1 MSDNNGFKISRRKA
15 LAGLGGI
22 GVASAG
28 AGLGTSAYFSDTES
42 FENNS
47 ITAGELDLKVDWQ
60 QSYYGA
66 AETIVPVNAYPDHD
80 GDGLQSIDDN
90 TEYVLD
96 NEDGGND
103 PIELTCE
110 DLESGADLPENVFS
124 SPDRSA
130 DNGGPIDQDSLVA
143 LDDVKPGDWGEITF
157 SLHLCDNPGYVWL
170 TADNYSQSGGTLTE
184 PEQVSMNS
192 SDPGSVTESDD
203 TGDLAD
209 NTYVELWYDDDCDN
223 IRDTGGGEGE
233 GEAAD
238 VVIVMDRSGSMSG
251 SLNEAQ
257 QGANALISAL
267 SPDDQVGLVSFSTG
281 GQDGSGGTNDST
293 LDADLTTDHGSVQ
306 TEVNNLTAGGRTNM
320 EAAVERAH
328 EELTVGDTFDPEYSE
343 SGNARSGARKIMV
356 VLGDGSPN
364 EGTAVTDPIGNTDP
378 TEEATNA
385 KNDDIEIFTIA
396 YGSGSPSGILGDMAS
411 DPANYPDIDQFA
423 FDADVSNV
431 VSVFQDIGGVVGGSE
446 QLILGEG
453 DGEHDS
459 PVTLAEAMAIMD
471 RNDGRIPLDGTGDM
485 GYGDGATSPERDCF
499 PAGAQKCIGMKWW
512 VPTEVGNVIQ
522 GDSVEFDL
530 GFYTEQCRHNDGSGQ
545 TMNGTDSDGGSGN
558 TTAS

>member
-1 MSDNNGFKISRRKA
+1 MSDNNGFEISRRKA

-66 AETIVPVNAYPDHD
+66 AETVVPVNAYPDHD
-80 GDGLQSIDDN
+80 GDGLQSIDGK
-90 TEYVLD
+90 EYVLD
-96 NEDGGND
+96 NEDGENV

-110 DLESGADLPENVFS
+110 DLESGADLPDDVFT
-124 SPDRSA
+124 SPNRSA
-130 DNGGPIDQDSLVA
+130 DDGGPIEQQDSLVA

-170 TADNYSQSGGTLTE
+170 TADDFSQSGGTLTE
-184 PEQVSMNS
+184 PERVSMNS

-223 IRDTGGGEGE
+223 VRDTGGGETGDE
-233 GEAAD
+233 FAD

-251 SLNEAQ
+251 SLSQAQ
-257 QGANALISAL
+257 TGANQLISAL
-267 SPDDQVGLVSFSTG
+267 GPNDQVGLVSFSTG
-281 GQDGSGGTNDST
+281 GQDGDGGPNDST
-293 LDADLTTDHGSVQ
+293 LDAGLTGDHGAVQ
-306 TEVNNLTAGGRTNM
+306 TAVNGLSSGGRTNM

-328 EELTVGDTFDPEYSE
+328 EELTTGDTFSEYGE

-364 EGTAVTDPIGNTDP
+364 EGTDVTDSDNTSP
-378 TEEATNA
+378 EQEATNA
-385 KNDDIEIFTIA
+385 KSDDIEIFTIA

-411 DPANYPDIDQFA
+411 DPANYPDVDQFA
-423 FDADVSNV
+423 FSADVSDV
-431 VSVFQDIGGVVGGSE
+431 VSVFQDIGGVVGGGE

-453 DGEHDS
+453 DGEHDG
-459 PVTLAEAMAIMD
+459 PVTLAEAMAIME
-471 RNDGRIPLDGTGDM
+471 RNDGRIPLDGTADM
-485 GYGDGATSPERDCF
+485 GYGEGATSPERDCF

-512 VPTEVGNVIQ
+512 VPAEVGNVIQ

-545 TMNGTDSDGGSGN
+545 AMNGTDSDGGSGN
-558 TTAS
+558 ATS

>member
-1 MSDNNGFKISRRKA
+1 MSDKHGIEISRRKA

-28 AGLGTSAYFSDTES
+28 AGLGTSAYFSDEES

-47 ITAGELDLKVDWQ
+47 LTAGELDLKVDWQ
-60 QSYYGA
+60 QAYYGA
-66 AETIVPVNAYPDHD
+66 METVVPVNAYPDHD
-80 GDGLQSIDDN
+80 GDGLQSLDDN

-96 NEDGGND
+96 NADGENV
-103 PIELTCE
+103 PIEMSCD
-110 DLESGADLPENVFS
+110 DLESGDDLPEDVFS
-124 SPDRSA
+124 SPNRTDA
-130 DNGGPIDQDSLVA
+130 NGGPVDQDSLVA

-184 PEQVSMNS
+184 PESVAMNE

-223 IRDTGGGEGE
+223 IRDTGGDTE

-251 SLNEAQ
+251 ELDEAQ

-267 SPDDQVGLVSFSTG
+267 GPNDQVGLVSFSTG
-281 GQDGSGGTNDST
+281 GSDGSGGPNDST
-293 LDADLTTDHGSVQ
+293 LDAGLTDDHGSVQ
-306 TEVNNLTAGGRTNM
+306 MEVNNLSAGGRTNM

-328 EELTVGDTFDPEYSE
+328 EELTTEDTFDEYGE

-356 VLGDGSPN
+356 VLGDGAPN
-364 EGTAVTDPIGNTDP
+364 EGTDVTDDDNESPIQ
-378 TEEATNA
+378 EATNA
-385 KNDDIEIFTIA
+385 KEDDDIEIFTIA
-396 YGSGSPSGILGDMAS
+396 YGSGSPGGILGDMAS
-411 DPANYPDIDQFA
+411 DPTDYPDIDQFA
-423 FDADVSNV
+423 YDADVSDV
-431 VSVFQDIGGVVGGSE
+431 VSKFQEIGGVVGGGE
-446 QLILGEG
+446 QLILGKG
-453 DGEHDS
+453 DGEHDDH
-459 PVTLAEAMAIMD
+459 VTLAEAMAIMD
-471 RNDGRIPLDGTGDM
+471 RNDGMVPLDGTADM
-485 GYGDGATSPERDCF
+485 GYGDGPTSPERDCF

-512 VPTEVGNVIQ
+512 VPTSVGNEIQ
-522 GDSVEFDL
+522 GDSVEFDI

-545 TMNGTDSDGGSGN
+545 MMNGSDPGNGSGN
-558 TTAS
+558 STPS